1 MCLLAVMALVAATTQ
16 NVGWIA
22 HADPELQHDAQ
33 WALDTWSDLLA
44 GTTPRPMSFRVL
56 EVGQNT
62 ILGTFRGCT
71 RIVGDTGAV
80 CDITIDPSAFPA
92 MVRVTLMHE
101 IGHALGFNGR
111 TDLRTPFGTI
121 EAEFGSRSQL
131 WVDGAHWSEAGAGL
145 LMHPRIAS
153 DATLSAAAVV
163 AIATHLG
170 GAAKACTQD
179 SDCRASQVCAPRDW
193 PKPHGCT
200 RAPDLVGATV
210 LGIITA
216 ATSSISLLILL

>member
-1 MCLLAVMALVAATTQ
+1 MLTLSVAVAVAATSQ

-22 HADPELQHDAQ
+22 HADSTLEADAQ
-33 WALDTWSDLLA
+33 WALNVWSDLILGA
-44 GTTPRPMSFRVL
+44 TPRPMSFRVL

-121 EAEFGSRSQL
+121 EQEFGEKSQI

-153 DATLSAAAVV
+153 DATLSAATVV
-163 AIATHLG
+163 AIAKHLE
-170 GAAKACTQD
+170 ASANVCTSD
-179 SDCRASQVCAPRDW
+179 KDCRASQICADRDW
-193 PKPHGCT
+193 PKPKGCV

-210 LGIITA
+210 LGIVTA